1 MKLSQFDIEKRIQ
14 HRFEN
19 QLLDEAN
26 ILNQT
31 GEGHLQLC
39 IQEKDSRNRHLF
51 LKQKKRNSIKSII
64 PSVLMEILAIGS
76 IVTSGS
82 LKNDEAVFF
91 ASIMDFEKGEDAL
104 ANNLIKGITTK
115 ISEKSQFLKYKGTL
129 YQEDK
134 MVGTGNMMAF
144 FLESSKQEE
153 VSPSKKGVIPNLSQT
168 VPVNKKN
175 QYKIEE
181 MMLCDELRLCEDHE
195 AVGVYTF
202 PETHPTTKG
211 HFPGNPVMMG
221 VMQWMTLEDTLL
233 AWAKNSNYQG
243 KIKGDANLL
252 KTDGTLVAEVK
263 NFQADI
269 WMNDVVY
276 MDQAEINK
284 LQKIT
289 FRSMVKPKETLLIH
303 LSHLEKQS

>member
-1 MKLSQFDIEKRIQ
+1 MILSQFDIEKRIQ

-19 QLLDEAN
+19 QLLDEAGF
-26 ILNQT
+26 LNET
-31 GEGHLQLC
+31 GEGHLHLC

-51 LKQKKRNSIKSII
+51 LKQKKRNGIKSII

-91 ASIMDFEKGEDAL
+91 ASIMDFEKGCDAL
-104 ANNLIKGITTK
+104 ANTPINGTTSK
-115 ISEKSQFLKYKGTL
+115 ISEKAQFLKYKGTL
-129 YQEDK
+129 YQDDK
-134 MVGTGNMMAF
+134 MVGTGSMMAF
-144 FLESSKQEE
+144 FLESSKQED
-153 VSPSKKGVIPNLSQT
+153 VGVSKKGIIPNLSQAI
-168 VPVNKKN
+168 PVSKKN
-175 QYKIEE
+175 QYKTEE
-181 MMLCDELRLCEDHE
+181 MMLCDELSLCTDHE

-233 AWAKNSNYQG
+233 AWAKKRNYQG
-243 KIKGDANLL
+243 KIKGDATLL

-269 WMNDVVY
+269 WMNDENY
-276 MDQAEINK
+276 MDQAEIHK

-289 FRSMVKPKETLLIH
+289 FRSMVKPQETLLIH
-303 LSHLEKQS
+303 LFHLEQQS

>member
-19 QLLDEAN
+19 QLLDEASL
-26 ILNQT
+26 LNQT

-51 LKQKKRNSIKSII
+51 LKQKKRNGIKSII

-91 ASIMDFEKGEDAL
+91 ASIMEFEKGEDAL
-104 ANNLIKGITTK
+104 ANTLIKGMTTK
-115 ISEKSQFLKYKGTL
+115 ISEKAQFLKYKGTL
-129 YQEDK
+129 YQDDK
-134 MVGTGNMMAF
+134 MVGTGSMMAF
-144 FLESSKQEE
+144 FLESSKQEDLG
-153 VSPSKKGVIPNLSQT
+153 PSKKGIVPNLSHAIS
-168 VPVNKKN
+168 VDKKN
-175 QYKIEE
+175 QYKSED
-181 MMLCDELRLCEDHE
+181 MMLCDELRLSATHE
-195 AVGVYTF
+195 AVGVYSF

-233 AWAKNSNYQG
+233 AWAKSNNHQG
-243 KIKGDANLL
+243 KIQGDATLL
-252 KTDGTLVAEVK
+252 KTDGTLVAEIK

-269 WMNDVVY
+269 WINDAIY
-276 MDQAEINK
+276 MDQVEITK

-289 FRSMVKPKETLLIH
+289 FRSMVKPKETILIH
-303 LSHLEKQS
+303 LCHLEKQP